1 MILIDEVSMTNA
13 TLFVALDGI
22 LRQAFEREKPFGGK
36 SIILLGDFCQ
46 LPPNGDY
53 SLADILASF
62 QSTNQNIFKGTDAQN
77 VIFLQAAKLFMS
89 FKRVVL
95 TQQMRAADYPKHCE
109 TIERF

>member
-1 MILIDEVSMTNA
+1 MIFIDEVSMTNA
-13 TLFVALDGI
+13 SLFVPLDVI

-62 QSTNQNIFKGTDAQN
+62 
-77 VIFLQAAKLFMS
+77 
-89 FKRVVL
+89 
-95 TQQMRAADYPKHCE
+95 
-109 TIERF
+109 